1 MEITFH
7 DFKKIDMRV
16 GEVEEAEQIPE
27 SRNLIKLIVDFG
39 FEKRQCVAGL
49 LNYYEP
55 KELVGKKF
63 AFLLN
68 MEKRKLMGI
77 ESQCMILAAE
87 DNKGNVVL
95 ISPENDI
102 DVGSKIG

>member
-7 DFKKIDMRV
+7 DFQKIDMRV